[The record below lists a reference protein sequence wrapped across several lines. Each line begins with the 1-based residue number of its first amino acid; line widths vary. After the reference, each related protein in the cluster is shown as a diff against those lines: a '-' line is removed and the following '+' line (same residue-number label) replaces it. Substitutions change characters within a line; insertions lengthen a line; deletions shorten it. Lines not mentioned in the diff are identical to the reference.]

1 MTSSIR
7 TFLGYRNVVVL
18 ALANLIGMLGYT
30 MFGPVMSI
38 YLRDYIG
45 ATWLL
50 LGLFTTT
57 FALMRAILQ
66 PVMGRL
72 SDRIGRKKAIV
83 PALFAYSAIGYL
95 YSTART
101 GVDFVGYRVAQGVS
115 SSTLW
120 PASDALIADTVP
132 SRERGRALGAVS
144 MTYQVGGVLGLAM
157 GPMIVYLW
165 GFMEIF
171 YFTALFAFLGA
182 VLSLVFLK
190 EPKRRVAK
198 DEHRSANSQHTK
210 GKKDVAQAVAVKGDA
225 VTKQQ
230 HTFRLGG
237 RRIMLSIGFT
247 SLLINMAF
255 AMMEMILS
263 LLIWDILGGTLIELS
278 IIWGIT
284 AVLGAVSTLIGGSF
298 ADKYSRR
305 KIIIFVVT
313 IASLYWIL
321 MIFTTSLMYL
331 AVLVFVFNFAASL
344 VGPSIMSLVADL
356 TPPEKRGATFG
367 FLGTFNDTGLA
378 LGPVIA
384 GLLLDFLQ
392 SGRGL
397 GEFSAMQLLFLL
409 NATIT
414 AVAVLVAV
422 AGVKEPKTTY

>member
-1 MTSSIR
+1 
-7 TFLGYRNVVVL
+7 
-18 ALANLIGMLGYT
+18 
-30 MFGPVMSI
+30 
-38 YLRDYIG
+38 
-45 ATWLL
+45 
-50 LGLFTTT
+50 
-57 FALMRAILQ
+57 
-66 PVMGRL
+66 
-72 SDRIGRKKAIV
+72 
-83 PALFAYSAIGYL
+83 
-95 YSTART
+95 
-101 GVDFVGYRVAQGVS
+101 
-115 SSTLW
+115 
-120 PASDALIADTVP
+120 
-132 SRERGRALGAVS
+132 